1 VDDAV
6 RLCPGEGV
14 TEYFRELVDDVAG
27 QQRLGLD
34 PMTSYYV
41 VQLLATFARTD
52 ADACDAFWTGQPMG
66 ALLGEAIAAG
76 GSEQR
81 RRLRKVG
88 DASLVLSGLFPNRLR
103 RSLVDVRS
111 SGAITI
117 DRAGELLAPIAEM
130 AALGVVIFTDDG
142 TGVQDD
148 RLMRRALEYAVG
160 LGVTLAQHCEVSR
173 LTEGAVMHEGACCSH
188 LGLPGWPSIA
198 EELMVFRDIELKDG
212 SRVARKETQEKT
224 KIAIGEVVVIKVEDR
239 ASTALVTYSDDV
251 IVLGDVV
258 ERR

>member
-1 VDDAV
+1 VEDAV

-52 ADACDAFWTGQPMG
+52 ATACEVFWTDQPMG

-88 DASLVLSGLFPNRLR
+88 DASLVLSGLFPTRLR
-103 RSLVDVRS
+103 RSLVDVDYYMRI
-111 SGAITI
+111 G
-117 DRAGELLAPIAEM
+117 GIAYDS
-130 AALGVVIFTDDG
+130 LSHDDL
-142 TGVQDD
+142 D
-148 RLMRRALEYAVG
+148 L
-160 LGVTLAQHCEVSR
+160 
-173 LTEGAVMHEGACCSH
+173 
-188 LGLPGWPSIA
+188 
-198 EELMVFRDIELKDG
+198 F
-212 SRVARKETQEKT
+212 
-224 KIAIGEVVVIKVEDR
+224 
-239 ASTALVTYSDDV
+239 STAFAELASRFGDV
-251 IVLGDVV
+251 VDLLGDVGDRCQLGSPADLLQLY
-258 ERR
+258 ERWKKTGSVQCARRLVARGVIPVAPALQPLH

>member
-1 VDDAV
+1 MDDAV

-103 RSLVDVRS
+103 RSLVDVDYYMRIGGIAYDS
-111 SGAITI
+111 LSHDDADLFAT
-117 DRAGELLAPIAEM
+117 AFAEL
-130 AALGVVIFTDDG
+130 AARFDIVVD
-142 TGVQDD
+142 
-148 RLMRRALEYAVG
+148 
-160 LGVTLAQHCEVSR
+160 
-173 LTEGAVMHEGACCSH
+173 
-188 LGLPGWPSIA
+188 
-198 EELMVFRDIELKDG
+198 
-212 SRVARKETQEKT
+212 
-224 KIAIGEVVVIKVEDR
+224 
-239 ASTALVTYSDDV
+239 
-251 IVLGDVV
+251 VLGDVGDHCKLGSPADLLTLY
-258 ERR
+258 ERWQRTGSDRLVAQLVARGVLPVATPSRAIQ

>member
-1 VDDAV
+1 VGDAV

-52 ADACDAFWTGQPMG
+52 ADGCEVFWTELPMG

-88 DASLVLSGLFPNRLR
+88 DASLVLTGLFPNRLS
-103 RSLVDVRS
+103 RSLVDVDYYMRIGGIAYDS
-111 SGAITI
+111 LSHDEA
-117 DRAGELLAPIAEM
+117 DLFAPAFGELASRF
-130 AALGVVIFTDDG
+130 GDVVD
-142 TGVQDD
+142 
-148 RLMRRALEYAVG
+148 L
-160 LGVTLAQHCEVSR
+160 
-173 LTEGAVMHEGACCSH
+173 
-188 LGLPGWPSIA
+188 
-198 EELMVFRDIELKDG
+198 
-212 SRVARKETQEKT
+212 
-224 KIAIGEVVVIKVEDR
+224 
-239 ASTALVTYSDDV
+239 
-251 IVLGDVV
+251 LGDVGDRCQLGSPADLLRLY
-258 ERR
+258 ERWQKTGNAQCARRLVSRGVIPVAPTPGRLH